1 MMKEVMDP
9 LFFIHQVVGEAAS
22 QVAVVNTAR
31 QVSRAATHVYLWH
44 TIAPK
49 EQDAPVGVTS
59 PFSSSLAYFGQL

>member
-31 QVSRAATHVYLWH
+31 QVSRAATHVYRDITTLRCR
-44 TIAPK
+44 TI
-49 EQDAPVGVTS
+49 TS
-59 PFSSSLAYFGQL
+59 NLIPNQ